1 MSEELPVYL
10 DHAAATP
17 LDPEVAAVMAEVQAT
32 TFANPSSPHASGRA
46 ARRVLE
52 ESRERILA
60 AFGGRGSGPERD
72 TLVFTSGASEANHLA
87 IVGRAG
93 GLGSPGDVLWSR
105 RDHASARHAV
115 ELLRGRGWQG
125 HEVPLDP
132 RSGTA
137 AAAAGAIL
145 SHRLPGRPCL
155 VSLTLACGQTGSI
168 EPLGCAVSSAAAVG
182 DMPRVHLDATQ
193 AAGFLEL
200 DVQALPVA
208 TLCLAPHKFGGP
220 RGIGGLLIRSGVRI
234 DPPRPGVQERGLRG
248 GTEPVVLAAGFAR
261 AVEIVARDRT
271 ARNQRMAALRDRL
284 ETAVLA
290 AAAAVGFEPLVIAAA
305 ADRAPHIS
313 AIAFPGVDRQ
323 AFVMAA
329 DLAGVCLATG
339 TACSSGA
346 SEPAPAIAALGI
358 PPAVAESVVRL
369 SVGCTTTSADVDLA
383 VERLAGVLAVLSGPG
398 RKA

>member
-1 MSEELPVYL
+1 MSAQSAIYL

-32 TFANPSSPHASGRA
+32 TFANPSSPHAAGRA

-60 AFGGRGSGPERD
+60 AVGGRGTGPDRD

-87 IVGRAG
+87 VVGMAAG
-93 GLGSPGDVLWSR
+93 FGSPGDVLWSR
-105 RDHASARHAV
+105 RDHASTRHAV
-115 ELLRGRGWQG
+115 ESLLASGWRG
-125 HEVPLDP
+125 HEVALDP
-132 RSGTA
+132 KTGTA
-137 AAAAGAIL
+137 AAAVSEAVLRRSA
-145 SHRLPGRPCL
+145 GRPCL
-155 VSLTLACGQTGSI
+155 VSLTLACGQTGSM
-168 EPLGCAVSSAAAVG
+168 EPLERALPTDVAAG
-182 DMPRVHLDATQ
+182 DRPRVHVDATQ

-200 DVQALPVA
+200 DVRSPPVA

-220 RGIGGLLIRSGVRI
+220 RGIGGLVIRSGVRI

-248 GTEPVVLAAGFAR
+248 GTEAVALAAGFAR
-261 AVEIVARDRT
+261 AVEILGQDRARRVRQVA
-271 ARNQRMAALRDRL
+271 QRRDRL
-284 ETAVLA
+284 ETALLA
-290 AAAAVGFEPLVIAAA
+290 AATAAGLEPVVIAAA
-305 ADRAPHIS
+305 ADRAPHVS

-346 SEPAPAIAALGI
+346 SEPAPAVAALGL
-358 PPAVAESVVRL
+358 PAGWAESVVRF
-369 SVGCTTTSADVDLA
+369 SVGWTTTPAEIDTA
-383 VERLAGVLAVLSGPG
+383 VARLAGVLEVMRGG
-398 RKA
+398 R